1 MAFGAKNPWQQF
13 AARLEHLDILAK
25 QDWRD
30 FDRRSKHE
38 QRPVID
44 LLYEDGRV
52 TEDLILEHLGE
63 HFSTPTIRLRDKVI
77 SPYIVKLLPKEV
89 AERHNLVIF
98 KKAQNVIHVALTDP
112 SNDQAIDFVRRHTKL
127 EPKVFL
133 TTPTDI
139 RQALQRYQTDL
150 SEEFQNII
158 DDGLR
163 DAEESRVSAEDLANH
178 IPIVTMVDS
187 LLHRAVTQNASD
199 IHLEPGPSEVSV
211 RFRIDGLLKKIV
223 AVPKALHAPLVARI
237 KLMAGLKIDEHRAP
251 QDGRLSFTVNGRPI
265 AVRVAIIPTLNGS
278 KVALRILDEK
288 KQQLSL
294 KALGLATADYTLLK
308 QQIQKPNGLLIVTG
322 PTGSGKTTTLY
333 SLLQLLNTETVNI
346 CTVEDPIEYGLPG
359 VNQTQINPSAG
370 LTFATGLRS
379 LLRQD
384 PNVIMV
390 GEIRD
395 ADTADIA
402 INAAMTGHLVLTTLH
417 TNSAAQTV
425 QRIVEMGIQP
435 YLAGSTIN
443 LIMAQR
449 LVRKVCPHCQRQ
461 AKPTEKA
468 LAQYQ
473 QLLDLNEVLPRL
485 QRLGHLP
492 ADSVELPTL
501 LSGRGC
507 AKCQQTGYLGRIGLY
522 ALLPNTGAIHAAM
535 VQGGDPTK
543 LAEAA
548 RADGHLSMIDDGVIK
563 ALAGQTTLDEVVRV
577 TR

>member
-1 MAFGAKNPWQQF
+1 MAFGSKNPWQQF
-13 AARLEHLDILAK
+13 AARLEHLDLLAK

-30 FDRRSKHE
+30 FDRRSKLE
-38 QRPVID
+38 QRSVID

-52 TEDLILEHLGE
+52 AEEKLLNHVGE
-63 HFSTPTIRLRDKVI
+63 HFETPTIRLRDRVI
-77 SPYIVKLLPKEV
+77 SPYVLKLLPKEV
-89 AERHNLVIF
+89 AERHNLVVF
-98 KKAQNVIHVALTDP
+98 KKAQDVIHIAVIDPTDT
-112 SNDQAIDFVRRHTKL
+112 QAIDFVRRHTKL
-127 EPKVFL
+127 DLEIFV
-133 TTPTDI
+133 TTPNDI

-150 SEEFQNII
+150 SEEFQTII
-158 DDGLR
+158 DEGL
-163 DAEESRVSAEDLANH
+163 AEAEDSRVTAEDLANH
-178 IPIVTMVDS
+178 IPIITMVDT
-187 LLHRAVTQNASD
+187 LLHRAVMQNASD
-199 IHLEPGPSEVSV
+199 IHLEPGPTEVTV

-223 AVPKALHAPLVARI
+223 SVPKTLHAPLVARI

-251 QDGRLSFTVNGRPI
+251 QDGRLSFSVNGRPI
-265 AVRVAIIPTLNGS
+265 AVRVAVIPTLNGG
-278 KVALRILDEK
+278 KIALRILDEK

-294 KALGLATADYTLLK
+294 KALGLTRNDYSILK

-333 SLLQLLNTETVNI
+333 SLLQLLNSESVNI

-402 INAAMTGHLVLTTLH
+402 VNAAMTGHLVLTTLH
-417 TNSAAQTV
+417 ANSAAHTV

-443 LIMAQR
+443 LIIAQR
-449 LVRKVCPHCQRQ
+449 LVRKVCPHCQRPV
-461 AKPTEKA
+461 KVSDKA
-468 LAQYQ
+468 RANYQ
-473 QLLDLNEVLPRL
+473 ELFGLDEVLPRL
-485 QRLGHLP
+485 RRLGHI
-492 ADSVELPTL
+492 PTEI
-501 LSGRGC
+501 SEIDTIVTGKGC
-507 AKCQQTGYLGRIGLY
+507 AKCQQTGYLGRLGLY
-522 ALLPNTGAIHAAM
+522 ALLPNSGAVHTAM
-535 VQGGDPTK
+535 VQGGDPSAI
-543 LAEAA
+543 AEAA
-548 RADGHLSMIDDGVIK
+548 RTDGHLSMIDDGVIK
-563 ALAGQTTLDEVVRV
+563 ALHGETTLDEVVRV